1 MTGAGPA
8 QRQSRPPQPATDAP
22 AAGTNSLMTGDEY
35 LESLRDGRAVHV
47 DGERVKDVTR
57 HPAFRNAARSIA
69 RLYDALHD
77 PATADVL
84 TGVDPGTGI
93 RTHHFF
99 KPSRSPAD
107 LVRAREAITT
117 WARMSYG
124 FLGRTPEYKAA
135 FMAGLGVSADYYGPF
150 AANATAWY
158 EKFASKALHLNHVII
173 NPPVDRK
180 RAIHDMEDVFVHA
193 VRETDAGVVVS
204 GAKMLGTGSALTNA
218 GFVAPVGSAQL
229 AQGEAERFALV
240 FFVRMD
246 NPGVRLICRTPYE
259 RRAQSPFDHPLSS
272 RFDENDSVLVMD
284 EALIPWEDVLVH
296 RDIERATGFYAVS
309 GFPNLYNFQSG
320 IRLGVKLELM
330 AGLLARAT
338 RANGTDAFR
347 GVQAGLGE
355 LVTLRDLV
363 GALTSAMAYDPEP
376 GPGGTVLPRL
386 EHASAMRMVGPRVW
400 NQVHELFETLLGGAP
415 LVVPSSVRDLADPE
429 LRPLIDR
436 YYRGADTSALERIKL
451 FKLVW
456 DTIGTEF
463 GARHELYE
471 RNYSGNGEQVRL
483 DALRWATR
491 RGSLDRYEA
500 LVQECL
506 DDYDTDGWRR
516 GPWLGPE
523 QD

>member
-1 MTGAGPA
+1 
-8 QRQSRPPQPATDAP
+8 
-22 AAGTNSLMTGDEY
+22 MTGDEY

-84 TGVDPGTGI
+84 TGLDPDTGI

-158 EKFASKALHLNHVII
+158 ERFASKALHLNHVII

-338 RANGTDAFR
+338 RANGTDTFR

-451 FKLVW
+451 FKLIW

-523 QD
+523 QE

>member
-1 MTGAGPA
+1 MTTTQPRKTTDALMTGA
-8 QRQSRPPQPATDAP
+8 
-22 AAGTNSLMTGDEY
+22 EY
-35 LESLRDGRAVHV
+35 LDSLRDGRAVHV
-47 DGERVKDVTR
+47 DGEQVKDVTT
-57 HPAFRNAARSIA
+57 HPAFRNSARSIA

-77 PATADVL
+77 PATAGVL
-84 TGVDPGTGI
+84 TGVDPDTGI
-93 RTHHFF
+93 RTHRFF
-99 KPSRSPAD
+99 KPSRSATD
-107 LVRAREAITT
+107 LVQAGEAIAT
-117 WARMSYG
+117 WARASYG

-135 FMAGLGVSADYYGPF
+135 FMAGLGVNADYYGQF
-150 AANATAWY
+150 APNATAWY
-158 EKFASKALHLNHVII
+158 RRFAGKALHLNHVII
-173 NPPVDRK
+173 NPPADRK
-180 RAIHDMEDVFVHA
+180 RAIHDMGDVFVHA

-204 GAKMLGTGSALTNA
+204 GAKMLATGSALTNA

-229 AQGEAERFALV
+229 EKGKAERFALV

-246 NPGVRLICRTPYE
+246 NPGVRLICRTSYE
-259 RRAQSPFDHPLSS
+259 RRAESPFDFPLSS
-272 RFDENDSVLVMD
+272 RFDENDSVLLLD

-296 RDIERATGFYAVS
+296 RDTERATGFYAGS

-330 AGLLARAT
+330 AGLLSRAT
-338 RANGTDAFR
+338 RANGTDVFR

-355 LVTLRDLV
+355 LLTLRDLV
-363 GALTSAMAYDPEP
+363 RALTSAMAHDPEP

-386 EHASAMRMVGPRVW
+386 EHASAMRMAGPHIW
-400 NQVHELFETLLGGAP
+400 NRVHELFESLLGGAP
-415 LVVPSSVRDLADPE
+415 LAVPSSARDLAHPE

-456 DTIGTEF
+456 DAIGTEF

-471 RNYSGNGEQVRL
+471 RNYSGNGEQIRL
-483 DALRWATR
+483 DALRWAVR
-491 RGSLDRYEA
+491 RGSLGRYEE